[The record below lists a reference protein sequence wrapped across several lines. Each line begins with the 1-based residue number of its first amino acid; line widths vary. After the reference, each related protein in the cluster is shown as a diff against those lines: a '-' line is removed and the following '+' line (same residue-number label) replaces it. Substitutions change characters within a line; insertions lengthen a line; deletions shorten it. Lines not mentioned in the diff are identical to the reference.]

1 MSLEKFKS
9 LHNQNQPLLI
19 ANTWDAISSKAAEKA
34 GFQVIG
40 TSSHAIANILG
51 YEDGENIP
59 FEEMFFM
66 VEKIAK
72 STSLLVSADFESGYS
87 DDPQQVAKNVEKL
100 VDAGILGINLEDG
113 LTNGKNRSLGDISIL
128 TDKIKAIKSHLQ
140 SKGKDIYINARID
153 TYTTKHPDAINETL
167 KRIKAYET
175 AGADGFF
182 VPLINTDEDIKAVLE
197 TTKLPLNVFMK
208 DGLKTY
214 EEFAALGVHRVS
226 YGNGIHAKITE
237 ATNKAFDDL
246 MKTKSLS

>member
-87 DDPQQVAKNVEKL
+87 NDPQQVAKNVEKL

-113 LTNGKNRSLGDISIL
+113 LTNGKDRSLGDISVL

-167 KRIKAYET
+167 KRIKAYEA

-214 EEFAALGVHRVS
+214 EEFTALGVHRVS
-226 YGNGIHAKITE
+226 YGNGLHAKITE
-237 ATNKAFDDL
+237 ATNNAFDEL
-246 MKTKSLS
+246 MKTKSLK

>member
-9 LHNQNQPLLI
+9 LHHQNQPLLI

-34 GFQVIG
+34 GFQIIG

-100 VDAGILGINLEDG
+100 VDAGVLGINLEDG
-113 LTNGKNRSLGDISIL
+113 LTNGKDRSLGAISIL
-128 TDKIKAIKSHLQ
+128 TDKIKAIKSHIQ

-167 KRIKAYET
+167 KRIKAYES

-182 VPLINTDEDIKAVLE
+182 IPLINTDEDIKAVLQ
-197 TTKLPLNVFMK
+197 TTQLPLNVFMK

-214 EEFAALGVHRVS
+214 EEFAELGVHRVS

-246 MKTKSLS
+246 MKTKSLK

>member
-1 MSLEKFKS
+1 MSLDKFKS
-9 LHNQNQPLLI
+9 LHKQNQPLLI

-113 LTNGKNRSLGDISIL
+113 LTNGSNRSLGDISIL
-128 TDKIKAIKSHLQ
+128 ADKIKAIKSHLQ

-153 TYTTKHPDAINETL
+153 TYTTKHSDAINETL

-246 MKTKSLS
+246 MKTKSLQ

>member
-113 LTNGKNRSLGDISIL
+113 LTNGKDRSLGDISVL

-167 KRIKAYET
+167 KRIKDYET

-182 VPLINTDEDIKAVLE
+182 IPLINTDEDIKAVLE

>member
-59 FEEMFFM
+59 FEEMFFV
-66 VEKIAK
+66 VEKITK

-113 LTNGKNRSLGDISIL
+113 LTNGKDRSLGDISIL
-128 TDKIKAIKSHLQ
+128 NDKIKAIKSHLQ

-167 KRIKAYET
+167 NRIKAYEA

-182 VPLINTDEDIKAVLE
+182 VPLINTDEEIKAVLE

>member
-59 FEEMFFM
+59 FEEMFF
-66 VEKIAK
+66 VVAKIAK

-113 LTNGKNRSLGDISIL
+113 LTNGKDRSLGDISVL

-182 VPLINTDEDIKAVLE
+182 VPLINTDEDTKAVLE

-246 MKTKSLS
+246 IKTKSLS

>member
-72 STSLLVSADFESGYS
+72 STSLLISADFESGYS

-113 LTNGKNRSLGDISIL
+113 LTNGNDRSLGDISVL

-153 TYTTKHPDAINETL
+153 TYTTKHSDAINETL

-246 MKTKSLS
+246 MNTKSLK

>member
-1 MSLEKFKS
+1 MSLDKFKS
-9 LHNQNQPLLI
+9 LHKQNQPLLI
-19 ANTWDAISSKAAEKA
+19 ANTWDVISSKAAEKA

-59 FEEMFFM
+59 FEEMFFV

-113 LTNGKNRSLGDISIL
+113 LTNGKDRSLGDILVL

-153 TYTTKHPDAINETL
+153 TYTTKHPYAINETL

-197 TTKLPLNVFMK
+197 TTQLPLNVFMK

-237 ATNKAFDDL
+237 ATNKAFADL
-246 MKTKSLS
+246 MNTKSLS

>member
-59 FEEMFFM
+59 FEEMFFV
-66 VEKIAK
+66 VEKITK

-113 LTNGKNRSLGDISIL
+113 LTNGKDRSLGDISIL
-128 TDKIKAIKSHLQ
+128 NDKIKAIKSHLQ

-167 KRIKAYET
+167 NRIKAYEA
-175 AGADGFF
+175 AGANGFF

-197 TTKLPLNVFMK
+197 TTQLPLNVFMK

>member
-59 FEEMFFM
+59 FEEMFF
-66 VEKIAK
+66 VIEKIAK

-100 VDAGILGINLEDG
+100 VDAGVLGINLEDG
-113 LTNGKNRSLGDISIL
+113 LTNGKDRSLGDISVL

-153 TYTTKHPDAINETL
+153 TYTTKHSDAINETL

-246 MKTKSLS
+246 MNTKSLK

>member
-19 ANTWDAISSKAAEKA
+19 ANTWDAISNKAAEKA

-59 FEEMFFM
+59 FEEMFFV
-66 VEKIAK
+66 VEKITK

-113 LTNGKNRSLGDISIL
+113 LTNGKDRSLGDISVL

-226 YGNGIHAKITE
+226 YGNGIHAKITD

>member
-113 LTNGKNRSLGDISIL
+113 LTNGKDRSLGDISVL

-153 TYTTKHPDAINETL
+153 TYTTKHPDAISETL

-182 VPLINTDEDIKAVLE
+182 VPLINTDEDIKAVLK

-226 YGNGIHAKITE
+226 YGNGIHAKITD
-237 ATNKAFDDL
+237 ATNKAFDYL

>member
-113 LTNGKNRSLGDISIL
+113 LTNGKDRSLGDVSIL
-128 TDKIKAIKSHLQ
+128 ADKIKAIKSHLQ
-140 SKGKDIYINARID
+140 SKEKYIYINARID
-153 TYTTKHPDAINETL
+153 TYTTKHADAINETL

-182 VPLINTDEDIKAVLE
+182 VPLVNTDEDIKAVLE
-197 TTKLPLNVFMK
+197 TTQLPLNVFMK

-226 YGNGIHAKITE
+226 YGNGLHAKITE

-246 MKTKSLS
+246 MKTKSLK

>member
-9 LHNQNQPLLI
+9 LHNQNHPLLI

-113 LTNGKNRSLGDISIL
+113 LTNGKDRSLGDISVL

-140 SKGKDIYINARID
+140 SKGKDIYVNARID

-246 MKTKSLS
+246 MKTKSLK

>member
-9 LHNQNQPLLI
+9 LHKQNQPLLI

-59 FEEMFFM
+59 FEEMFL
-66 VEKIAK
+66 VIEKIVK

-100 VDAGILGINLEDG
+100 VDVDILGINLEDG
-113 LTNGKNRSLGDISIL
+113 LTNGKDRSLGDVSIL

-153 TYTTKHPDAINETL
+153 TFTTKHPDAINETL
-167 KRIKAYET
+167 KRIKAYEA

-182 VPLINTDEDIKAVLE
+182 VPLINTNEDIKAVLE
-197 TTKLPLNVFMK
+197 TTQLPLNVFMK

-226 YGNGIHAKITE
+226 YGNGLHAKITE

-246 MKTKSLS
+246 MKTKSLK

>member
-19 ANTWDAISSKAAEKA
+19 ANTWDAISNKAAEKA

-59 FEEMFFM
+59 FEEMFFV
-66 VEKIAK
+66 VEKITK

-113 LTNGKNRSLGDISIL
+113 LTNGKDRSLGDISVL
-128 TDKIKAIKSHLQ
+128 TDKIKA
-140 SKGKDIYINARID
+140 
-153 TYTTKHPDAINETL
+153 
-167 KRIKAYET
+167 
-175 AGADGFF
+175 
-182 VPLINTDEDIKAVLE
+182 
-197 TTKLPLNVFMK
+197 
-208 DGLKTY
+208 
-214 EEFAALGVHRVS
+214 
-226 YGNGIHAKITE
+226 
-237 ATNKAFDDL
+237 
-246 MKTKSLS
+246 

>member
-113 LTNGKNRSLGDISIL
+113 LTNGKDRSLGDISVL

-197 TTKLPLNVFMK
+197 TTQLPLNVFMK

-246 MKTKSLS
+246 INTKSLK

>member
-9 LHNQNQPLLI
+9 LHNQNQSLLI

-87 DDPQQVAKNVEKL
+87 DDPHQVAKNVEKL
-100 VDAGILGINLEDG
+100 VDAGVLGINLEDG
-113 LTNGKNRSLGDISIL
+113 LTNGKDRSLGDISIL
-128 TDKIKAIKSHLQ
+128 ADKIKVIKSHLQ

-153 TYTTKHPDAINETL
+153 TYTTKHPNAISETL
-167 KRIKAYET
+167 ERIKAYEA

-182 VPLINTDEDIKAVLE
+182 VPLINTNEDIKAVLE
-197 TTKLPLNVFMK
+197 TTKLPLNVFIK

-226 YGNGIHAKITE
+226 YGNAIHAKITE

-246 MKTKSLS
+246 MNTKLLK

>member
-1 MSLEKFKS
+1 
-9 LHNQNQPLLI
+9 
-19 ANTWDAISSKAAEKA
+19 
-34 GFQVIG
+34 
-40 TSSHAIANILG
+40 
-51 YEDGENIP
+51 
-59 FEEMFFM
+59 
-66 VEKIAK
+66 
-72 STSLLVSADFESGYS
+72 
-87 DDPQQVAKNVEKL
+87 KNVEKL

-113 LTNGKNRSLGDISIL
+113 LTNGKDRSLGDISVL

-226 YGNGIHAKITE
+226 YGNGIHAKITD

>member
-19 ANTWDAISSKAAEKA
+19 ANTWDAISSKGAEKA

-59 FEEMFFM
+59 FEEMFFI
-66 VEKIAK
+66 VEKIAT

-87 DDPQQVAKNVEKL
+87 DDPQQVAKNVGKL
-100 VDAGILGINLEDG
+100 VDAGVLGINLEDG
-113 LTNGKNRSLGDISIL
+113 LTNGKDRSLGDVSIL
-128 TDKIKAIKSHLQ
+128 SDKIKAIKSHLQ

-153 TYTTKHPDAINETL
+153 TYTTKHPDVINETL

-197 TTKLPLNVFMK
+197 TTQLPLNVFMK

-226 YGNGIHAKITE
+226 YGNGLHAKITE

-246 MKTKSLS
+246 MNTKSLK

>member
-34 GFQVIG
+34 GFQVMG

-59 FEEMFFM
+59 FEEMFFV

-100 VDAGILGINLEDG
+100 VDAGISGINLEDG
-113 LTNGKNRSLGDISIL
+113 LTNGKDRSLGDISVLI
-128 TDKIKAIKSHLQ
+128 DKIKAIKSHLQ

-167 KRIKAYET
+167 KRIKAYEA

-226 YGNGIHAKITE
+226 YGNGLHAKITE
-237 ATNKAFDDL
+237 ATNNAFDDL
-246 MKTKSLS
+246 MKTKSLK

>member
-1 MSLEKFKS
+1 MSLENFKS

-113 LTNGKNRSLGDISIL
+113 LTNGKDRSLGDISVL

-226 YGNGIHAKITE
+226 YGNGVHAKITE

>member
-9 LHNQNQPLLI
+9 LHHQNQPLLI

-40 TSSHAIANILG
+40 TSSHAIANMLG
-51 YEDGENIP
+51 YEDGEVIP
-59 FEEMFFM
+59 FEEMFFI

-87 DDPQQVAKNVEKL
+87 DDPEEVAKKVEKL
-100 VDAGILGINLEDG
+100 VDAGVLGINLEDG
-113 LTNGKNRSLGDISIL
+113 LTKGKDRTLGDISVL
-128 TDKIKAIKSHLQ
+128 SDKIKAIKSHLK
-140 SKGKDIYINARID
+140 SKGKNIYINARID
-153 TYTTKHPDAINETL
+153 TYTTKHNQALDESL
-167 KRIKAYET
+167 KRIKAYEE

-182 VPLINTDEDIKAVLE
+182 IPLINTDEDIRTVLE

-214 EEFAALGVHRVS
+214 DEFAALGVHRVS

-237 ATNKAFDDL
+237 ATNKAFADL
-246 MKTKSLS
+246 INTKSL

>member
-1 MSLEKFKS
+1 MSLDKFKS

-19 ANTWDAISSKAAEKA
+19 ANTWDVISSKAAEKA

-59 FEEMFFM
+59 FEEMFFV

-113 LTNGKNRSLGDISIL
+113 LTNGKDRALGDISIL

-153 TYTTKHPDAINETL
+153 TYTTKHADAINETF
-167 KRIKAYET
+167 KRIKAYEA

-182 VPLINTDEDIKAVLE
+182 VPLINRDEDIKTVLE
-197 TTKLPLNVFMK
+197 TTQLPLNVFMK

-246 MKTKSLS
+246 MNTKSLK

>member
-1 MSLEKFKS
+1 MSLENFKS
-9 LHNQNQPLLI
+9 LHHQNQPLLI

-34 GFQVIG
+34 GFQIIG

-51 YEDGENIP
+51 YEDGENVS

-100 VDAGILGINLEDG
+100 VDAGVLGINLEDG
-113 LTNGKNRSLGDISIL
+113 LTNGKDRSLGDISVL
-128 TDKIKAIKSHLQ
+128 THKIKAIKSHLQ

-153 TYTTKHPDAINETL
+153 TYTTKHSDAIAETL
-167 KRIKAYET
+167 KRIEAYES

-182 VPLINTDEDIKAVLE
+182 VPLINTDEDIKAVLNA
-197 TTKLPLNVFMK
+197 TKLPLNVFMK
-208 DGLKTY
+208 EGLKTY

-237 ATNKAFDDL
+237 ATNNAFDAL
-246 MKTKSLS
+246 MKAKSLK

>member
-1 MSLEKFKS
+1 MSLDKLKS

-19 ANTWDAISSKAAEKA
+19 ANTWDAISSKAAEKT

-40 TSSHAIANILG
+40 TSSHAIANMLG
-51 YEDGENIP
+51 YEDGEIIP
-59 FEEMFFM
+59 FEEMLY
-66 VEKIAK
+66 VIEKIVK
-72 STSLLVSADFESGYS
+72 STSLLISADFESGYS
-87 DDPQQVAKNVEKL
+87 DDPQQVAQNVEKL
-100 VDAGILGINLEDG
+100 VDAGVLGINLEDG
-113 LTNGKNRSLGDISIL
+113 LTNGKDRSLGDISIL

-153 TYTTKHPDAINETL
+153 TYTTKHTNAINETL
-167 KRIKAYET
+167 ERIKTYEA

-197 TTKLPLNVFMK
+197 TTQLPLNVFMK

-237 ATNKAFDDL
+237 ATKKAFDDL
-246 MKTKSLS
+246 MNTKSLK

>member
-1 MSLEKFKS
+1 MSLDKFKS

-19 ANTWDAISSKAAEKA
+19 ANTWDVISSKAAEKA

-59 FEEMFFM
+59 FEEMFFV

-113 LTNGKNRSLGDISIL
+113 LTNGKDRSLGDVSVL

-153 TYTTKHPDAINETL
+153 TYTTKHADAINETF
-167 KRIKAYET
+167 KRIKAYEA

-197 TTKLPLNVFMK
+197 TTQLPLNVFMK

-237 ATNKAFDDL
+237 ATNKAFNDL
-246 MKTKSLS
+246 MNTKSLK

>member
-100 VDAGILGINLEDG
+100 VDAGVLGINLEDG
-113 LTNGKNRSLGDISIL
+113 LTNGKDRSLGDISVL

-153 TYTTKHPDAINETL
+153 TYTTKHSDAINETL

-246 MKTKSLS
+246 MNTKSLK

>member
-9 LHNQNQPLLI
+9 LHHQNQPLLI

-72 STSLLVSADFESGYS
+72 STSLFVSADFESGYS

-113 LTNGKNRSLGDISIL
+113 LTNGKNRSLGAISIL

-153 TYTTKHPDAINETL
+153 TYTTKHPDAIFETL
-167 KRIKAYET
+167 KRIKAYEA

-182 VPLINTDEDIKAVLE
+182 VPLINTNEHINAVLE

-214 EEFAALGVHRVS
+214 EEFAALGVHRIS

-246 MKTKSLS
+246 MKTKSLK

>member
-1 MSLEKFKS
+1 MSLDKFKS

-66 VEKIAK
+66 IEKIAK

-113 LTNGKNRSLGDISIL
+113 LTNGKDRSLGDISVL

-153 TYTTKHPDAINETL
+153 TYTTKHADAINETL

-197 TTKLPLNVFMK
+197 TTQLPLNVFMK

-214 EEFAALGVHRVS
+214 EEFATLGVHRIS
-226 YGNGIHAKITE
+226 YGKGIHAKINA

-246 MKTKSLS
+246 MNTKSLK